1 VYGEGK
7 AAAYLEK
14 GKFSGIPVLFIPGNS
29 GSYKQVRSLASVA
42 LRQPY
47 KTSHLASESEYCHS
61 YPQVFDPR
69 AIQFEKPVTILFLI
83 FTLAFYLSK

>member
-47 KTSHLASESEYCHS
+47 KTSHLASESEYCHR
-61 YPQVFDPR
+61 YPQVFGPR
-69 AIQFEKPVTILFLI
+69 AIQHIFFLPFSQFEQPVTILF
-83 FTLAFYLSK
+83 